1 MRITKAL
8 ASLSM
13 MFALLLTSIST
24 AGVEDG
30 RLDIYWVDVE
40 GGAATVIIT
49 PAGESIVID
58 TGFPGLR
65 DPSRITKVITEQG
78 KLRHVDHLIT
88 THYHTDHFGGAATL
102 STLLPIGNV
111 YDNGKFDDMPNDP
124 GKEYWEFKAGQ
135 RVVVN
140 PGNVMPVHQGENTS
154 LKVSFPGTRREF
166 VDAKKSTKPNTK
178 ICATARPKD
187 RDGSDNANSVVTL
200 IEFGDFRFFD
210 AGDLTWNEEKK
221 LVCPKNIVGLVDV
234 YQVTHHGLDSSNN
247 PIVLKTLKPT
257 VAIMNNGKT
266 KGTAPEVFAN
276 LTETKSIK
284 AIYQSHKN
292 TRPDGS
298 VNNTQDEFIANP
310 TAEGT
315 GNYIKLSV
323 APDGKSYEV
332 TIPENGHKATYKTV
346 KK

>member
-1 MRITKAL
+1 MRITRL
-8 ASLSM
+8 VTFLM
-13 MFALLLTSIST
+13 LFCGLLLCPAIGS

-78 KLRHVDHLIT
+78 KLRQVDHLIT

-102 STLLPIGNV
+102 STLIPIKNV
-111 YDNGKFDDMPNDP
+111 YDNGEFEDMPNDP
-124 GKEYWEFKAGQ
+124 GKEYWEFKAGK
-135 RVVVN
+135 RIVVN
-140 PGNVMPVHQGENTS
+140 PGDMMPVKQSDATS

-166 VDAKKSTKPNTK
+166 VQVKGAKSNAK

-187 RDGSDNANSVVTL
+187 RDGSDNANSVVT
-200 IEFGDFRFFD
+200 IIDFGDFRFYD
-210 AGDLTWNEEKK
+210 AGDLTWNQEKK
-221 LVCPKNIVGLVDV
+221 LVCPKNIIGLVDV

-247 PIVLKTLKPT
+247 PVVLKTLKPT
-257 VAIMNNGKT
+257 VAVMNNGKT

-276 LTETKSIK
+276 LTATKSIK
-284 AIYQSHKN
+284 AIYQSHIN

-298 VNNTQDEFIANP
+298 VNNTKKEFIANP

-332 TIPENGHKATYKTV
+332 TIPANGHKATYKTV